1 MIPQLTHAPGLEHQ
15 VLQWLTRLRRTPFS
29 GDIETSLAARLAVAT
44 DNSVYEILPQAV
56 VFPKSA
62 ADVAVVMQTLDTPET
77 RDIQIVPRG
86 GGTGTNGQSLAPGIV
101 VDLSRHMRKIGQLD
115 LLAGTVHVEPGVV
128 LDDLN
133 CAVAS
138 HGYFFG
144 PTLSPSDRATLGGM
158 IGTNA
163 CGKGS
168 RIYGRT
174 VDHIEE
180 LEVVLADGTL
190 VVFSDEDTAAAHRA
204 ANRPDLLGSIY
215 RNVLDTIG
223 SESELIE
230 EFWPRMPRTPGGYN
244 LRQVLSRD
252 GSRFSLVPIICGS
265 EGTLGIVVGAKLRL
279 TPIPKCKRLLVLRF
293 AQFNDALASAESLV
307 RANPSAIETID
318 ERILQLVRTDPLWHR
333 LSHLFADDEKTRAIN
348 LVEFAGDDSTELDAN
363 LQRLVEQLPA
373 PGSSASAPLDYLV
386 PNSAADIAALW
397 ELRKKGV
404 GLLGKMKGDRRPIPF
419 VEDTA
424 VPPAKLADYVREFRA
439 ILDAEG
445 LQYGMFGHV
454 DVGCLH
460 VRPALDLR
468 DPEDALRLRRISDK
482 IAILVK
488 SYGGVLWGE
497 HGTGFRSEY
506 SPDYFG
512 PRLFAALCRIKS
524 AFDPRGKLNRGKLA
538 LAANHGHVLVS
549 IDDNHRAA
557 LDRDIAPVAQQHF
570 SEALFCNGN
579 GQCFSSNSNV
589 VMCPSSKV
597 TRNRIHS
604 PKGRATLIRHWLRQL
619 GSHGSTL
626 ANGLAQRQYPP
637 DFAPLQLLERWDR
650 RRTHNSRYDYSHEV
664 FDGLNGCLSCKA
676 CTTQCPIEVDIPRMK
691 SEFLSVYHERYP
703 RPLVDYLLASLEWV
717 VQVVGRLPRLFNT
730 IMRGRV
736 SRWLMKRFAG
746 LVDIPELGLGTVKA
760 GYKQRKLGRFDY
772 EALSRLSDEE
782 KARTVLIVQ
791 DSFTTFFE
799 PEVVLGVTDLLLLL
813 GYRPILVPFR
823 PNGKALHV
831 KGFLRT
837 FTALV
842 DRNVERLN
850 AIAALG
856 ISLIGLEPAI
866 TLTYRDEYP
875 HALGVAQLPF
885 DVKPFQSWLAEKL
898 DDLGNIIST
907 SGRLSPPIKNYT
919 LLGHCTERTAAPL
932 SQKDWQ
938 RVFAAFGLTLELA
951 ELGCCGMCGVYGHE
965 QAHADE
971 SRGIYELSWKPRL
984 DLAESRDEHIVV
996 AGFSCRHQIKR
1007 LRNRKAQHPVF
1018 ALLESCRQLTLD
1030 RTVGLP

>member
-1 MIPQLTHAPGLEHQ
+1 MIPRLSQAPGLDHQ
-15 VLQWLTRLRRTPFS
+15 VLNWLTQLRSTQFS
-29 GDIETSLAARLAVAT
+29 GEIDTSLAARLAVAT
-44 DNSVYEILPQAV
+44 DNSVYEILPQV
-56 VFPKSA
+56 VIFPKTA
-62 ADVAVVMQTLDTPET
+62 ADVAAVMRTLDTAEA
-77 RDIQIVPRG
+77 REIQIVPRG
-86 GGTGTNGQSLAPGIV
+86 GGTGTNGQSLAPGVV
-101 VDLSRHMRKIGQLD
+101 VDLSRHMRKISQLD
-115 LLAGTVHVEPGVV
+115 VEAGTIYVEPGVV
-128 LDDLN
+128 LDELN
-133 CAVAS
+133 CAVES

-144 PTLSPSDRATLGGM
+144 PTLSPSDRASLGGM

-180 LEVVLADGTL
+180 LDIVLTDGTL
-190 VVFSDEDTAAAHRA
+190 VSLSEEDATEAHRT

-215 RNVLDTIG
+215 RDVLDTIA

-244 LRQVLSRD
+244 MRQVLSR
-252 GSRFSLVPIICGS
+252 GRSRFSLVPIICGS

-279 TPIPKCKRLLVLRF
+279 TPIPKCKRLLVLRY
-293 AQFNDALASAESLV
+293 AQFNDALASAEDLV
-307 RANPSAIETID
+307 SANPSAIETID
-318 ERILQLVRTDPLWHR
+318 EHILQLVRTDPLWHR
-333 LSHLFADDEKTRAIN
+333 LSHLFADNDKTRAVN
-348 LVEFAGDDSTELDAN
+348 LVEFAGSNASELNAK
-363 LQRLVEQLPA
+363 LQELIEQLPVS
-373 PGSSASAPLDYLV
+373 GSCPSAPIGYLV
-386 PNSAADIAALW
+386 PSSTADVAALW

-404 GLLGKMKGDRRPIPF
+404 GLLGKMKGNRRPIPF

-424 VPPAKLADYVREFRA
+424 VPPARLAAYVKEFRA

-482 IAILVK
+482 VAILAK

-512 PRLFAALCRIKS
+512 PRLFAALCRIKN
-524 AFDPRGKLNRGKLA
+524 AFDPQGKLNRGKLA
-538 LAANHGHVLVS
+538 LATSHGHKLVS
-549 IDDNHRAA
+549 IDDNQRAV
-557 LDRDIAPVAQQHF
+557 LDRAISPVAQTHF
-570 SEALFCNGN
+570 SEAIFCNGN

-619 GSHGSTL
+619 GNHGDTL
-626 ANGLAQRQYPP
+626 ASGLVARQYPA
-637 DFAPLQLLERWDR
+637 DFSPLQMLERWDR
-650 RRTHNSRYDYSHEV
+650 SRERDPGYDYSHEV

-703 RPLVDYLLASLEWV
+703 RPLADYLLASLEWV
-717 VQVVGRLPRLFNT
+717 IQVAVWLPRLFNT
-730 IMRGRV
+730 VMRGRV
-736 SRWLMKRFAG
+736 SRWLLKHLAG
-746 LVDIPELGLGTVKA
+746 LVDIPELGFGTVKA
-760 GYKQRKLGRFDY
+760 GYKERHLGGFDY
-772 EALSRLSDEE
+772 ETLSQLSDEE
-782 KARTVLIVQ
+782 KAKTVLIVQ

-799 PEVVLGVTDLLLLL
+799 PEVVLGATDLLLLL
-813 GYRPILVPFR
+813 GYTPVLLPFF

-837 FTALV
+837 FTRLV
-842 DRNVERLN
+842 NRNVARLKEV
-850 AIAALG
+850 AALG
-856 ISLIGLEPAI
+856 ISMIGLEPAI

-885 DVKPFQSWLAEKL
+885 EVKPLQTWLAERF
-898 DDLGNIIST
+898 DDVKAKISAN
-907 SGRLSPPIKNYT
+907 RLHSSLSRTYT
-919 LLGHCTERTAAPL
+919 LFGHCTEKTAEPL
-932 SQKDWQ
+932 SHKVWQ
-938 RVFAAFGLTLELA
+938 EVFAAFGLSLEVA

-965 QAHADE
+965 QAHVGE

-984 DLAESRDEHIVV
+984 ELAEAQDEHVVV
-996 AGFSCRHQIKR
+996 AGFSCRHQVKR
-1007 LRNRKAQHPVF
+1007 FGNSKAQHPVF
-1018 ALLESCRQLTLD
+1018 PLLEMCQQLTQGHNA
-1030 RTVGLP
+1030 RQP